1 MHYWD
6 ILTDEEKSHI
16 SIGIGAIARRRSCRK
31 RFGKPPTLA
40 VLNEFFKTKEYAIQ
54 CVVCRRIIDKLA
66 LDNTN
71 LR

>member
-16 SIGIGAIARRRSCRK
+16 RYRVLNG

-40 VLNEFFKTKEYAIQ
+40 VLNEFFKTREYAIQ